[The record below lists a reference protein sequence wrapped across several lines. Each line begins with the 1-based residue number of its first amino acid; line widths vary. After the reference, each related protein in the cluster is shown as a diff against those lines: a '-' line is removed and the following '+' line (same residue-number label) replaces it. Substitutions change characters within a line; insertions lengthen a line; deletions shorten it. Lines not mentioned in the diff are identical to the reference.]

1 MPGRPP
7 APFPG
12 PRHHVEVDGRQVPVS
27 VRHHAGARRLI
38 LRIDPKTGGVVVTLP
53 KGVPAKAGL
62 ALAGEKSA
70 WIAGAL
76 GKLARPTP
84 IVAGA
89 RVPVLGREHLI
100 CHDPAGRFG
109 VRREGNA
116 IRVSGRE
123 EHIARRVLDW
133 LRREAKREI
142 VPRAETMCGRLG
154 VAFNRVSIRD
164 TRSRWGSCAPN
175 GNLSFSW
182 RLVMAPAAV
191 LDYVVAHEVSHLRH
205 MDHSPAFWETVN
217 SLGVDPE
224 AGRKWLNANGERL
237 MRVGI
242 ETASFG

>member
-1 MPGRPP
+1 MPGKP
-7 APFPG
+7 ADPLPG
-12 PRHHVEVDGRQVPVS
+12 SLRHVEVGGRQVPLS
-27 VRHHAGARRLI
+27 VRHHAKARRLI

-62 ALAGEKSA
+62 ALVEEKSG

-76 GKLARPTP
+76 QKLAAPTP
-84 IVAGA
+84 LVAGA
-89 RVPVLGREHLI
+89 RVPVLDREHLI

-116 IRVSGRE
+116 IWVAGRE

-142 VPRAETMCGRLG
+142 VPRAETMCGRLE
-154 VAFNRVSIRD
+154 ATFNRVSIRD

-182 RLVMAPAAV
+182 RLVMAPMDV

-217 SLGVDPE
+217 SLGVDSA

-237 MRVGI
+237 MRVGLQ
-242 ETASFG
+242 TASFG

>member
-1 MPGRPP
+1 MSGKRPDHLPGSLYR
-7 APFPG
+7 
-12 PRHHVEVDGRQVPVS
+12 VEVGGRQVPVS
-27 VRHHAGARRLI
+27 VRHHAKARRLI
-38 LRIDPKTGGVVVTLP
+38 LRIDPKTGAVVVTLP

-62 ALAGEKSA
+62 ALAEEKSA
-70 WIAGAL
+70 WIAAAL
-76 GKLARPTP
+76 EKLARPTP
-84 IVAGA
+84 IAAGA
-89 RVPVLGREHLI
+89 RVPVLDREHLI

-109 VRREGNA
+109 VRREGNEIWVA
-116 IRVSGRE
+116 GRE

-133 LRREAKREI
+133 LRREAKLEI
-142 VPRAETMCGRLG
+142 VPRAETMCARLG
-154 VAFNRVSIRD
+154 ATFNRVTIRD

-182 RLVMAPAAV
+182 RLVMAPMDV

-242 ETASFG
+242 